1 MVPALSRARA
11 SPTSRI
17 KSVVSTVGDC
27 RVLAAPG
34 SDAASQPAG
43 GSEVV
48 QSAVPGGYAWSSK
61 YGFDALMG

>member
-1 MVPALSRARA
+1 VPALSRARA

-27 RVLAAPG
+27 RVLAPLG

-43 GSEVV
+43 GEARS
-48 QSAVPGGYAWSSK
+48 
-61 YGFDALMG
+61 